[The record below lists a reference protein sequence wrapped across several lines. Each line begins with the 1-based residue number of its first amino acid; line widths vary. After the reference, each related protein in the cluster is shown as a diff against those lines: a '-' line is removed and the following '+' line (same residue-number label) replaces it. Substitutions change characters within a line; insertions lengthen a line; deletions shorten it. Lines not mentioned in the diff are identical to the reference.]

1 MVHGALPLYFV
12 PAPAVVA
19 APAQRSDRQLV
30 GRAVDCVAD
39 QRRRHTNRQSRPT
52 HRRSHKSK
60 LISKSRPTQILLS
73 VVLRDVALTPRSLSL
88 PDLFLPRSITATCP
102 LLLIIEFLM
111 MSSSP
116 MNIFIGPFN
125 AGLPYAALAENLCV
139 GFPLLIQLLHT

>member
-19 APAQRSDRQLV
+19 APAQRSDRQSV

-73 VVLRDVALTPRSLSL
+73 VVLRGVALTPRSLSL
-88 PDLFLPRSITATCP
+88 
-102 LLLIIEFLM
+102 
-111 MSSSP
+111 
-116 MNIFIGPFN
+116 
-125 AGLPYAALAENLCV
+125 GLALASVNHCNLPTPSHNRISDDV
-139 GFPLLIQLLHT
+139 IESNEYIYWSI